1 MCVCVCVCVCVCG
14 VNVHTITTT
23 TTKNIP
29 VWAGDKE
36 TGGTQNAQI
45 QILDQQGPVGAKD
58 GDTHQLQLL
67 AGLEDRRG
75 APRDG
80 RADFLSRNFAK
91 SAP

>member
-1 MCVCVCVCVCVCG
+1 MCVCVWCECAYD
-14 VNVHTITTT
+14 NNNNNN
-23 TTKNIP
+23 KNIP